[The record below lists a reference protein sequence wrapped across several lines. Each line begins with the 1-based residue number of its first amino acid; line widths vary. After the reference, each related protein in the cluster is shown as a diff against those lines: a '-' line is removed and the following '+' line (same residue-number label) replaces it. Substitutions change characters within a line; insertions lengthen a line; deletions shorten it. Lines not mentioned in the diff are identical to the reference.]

1 MRLLLIFILSLFLSL
16 FSTAA
21 VIYVD
26 ADATPGGDGSSWASA
41 YNFLQ
46 DALDQTVEAQGDQLW
61 IAEGTYY
68 PDDGANVTEGDRAA
82 SFTLKDGVA
91 LYGGFVGTETSLA
104 ERDWETYVTTLSG
117 KIFTEQ
123 TYWSIHVC
131 KLTVS
136 DNYYASVSVSFD
148 GLSVIGGNANG
159 SGTGENSSGAVYTD
173 TSYYNNYY
181 YHQVTANNCIFSD
194 NSAGQGGVT
203 SGGTWT
209 VSNSSF
215 SDNSAVYGGVTS
227 GGGTWTVSNSSF
239 SRNSGSQTGGV
250 ASDGTWTVSNSSFS
264 DNSAAQGGVTFG
276 CTWTV
281 SNSSFYGNSG
291 SNFGGVDNYGTWI
304 VSNSSFSGNTAKHGG
319 LASSCAWTV
328 SNSIFDATN
337 DSQYG
342 GGVLHDMERFSNTT
356 DSSPSPSSPR
366 AKNIIAGGLAAIN
379 MNGAGVPDLGTG
391 YVIDA
396 DPLFVDP
403 SDPDGVDD
411 TWGTADDGLR
421 LQLSSPA
428 IGEGNIDLLPLD
440 ILDVDN
446 DGVTEEAVPLDLAG
460 FLRVQDDS
468 LDLGAYEYGESSE
481 QLFTLITAASAG
493 GSVSPVGAQNYSDGN
508 SLTLTATASAGYL
521 FSNWTGTADELTN
534 PLSVTINQNR
544 TITAI
549 FSADT
554 NDNDGDGLTNYQEIV
569 IYGSNPELEDSSG
582 DELTDKEVVD
592 AGFDP
597 TVSYATIT
605 GLVPGILDSNSN
617 GLSDAF
623 EAAPDAEALN
633 GLSYYYDSNGNGL
646 TDTFEAAPN
655 AASLNSLGFYDE
667 SAMIALNLPNPLMAL
682 TGPSNE
688 VELEFTIETTEDL
701 QNWSVNER
709 IPRTLQGG
717 VGKYFLRIQ
726 TGAPYVQPTVLIH
739 EHPTLGDILTDAN
752 GQVYYFFLYDSAGG
766 TPVANSSWPV
776 ATAAET
782 PVADVGVTAALDVNG
797 DKLTINNFPVYTYV
811 GDTQTNQ
818 ASGHNLGSVWF
829 TIHPNGELNF

>member
-26 ADATPGGDGSSWASA
+26 AGATPGGDGSSWASA

-68 PDDGANVTEGDRAA
+68 PDEGANVTEGDRAA

-117 KIFTEQ
+117 KIYTDQ
-123 TYWSIHVC
+123 IYWSIHVC
-131 KLTVS
+131 SVVNS
-136 DNYYASVSVSFD
+136 YYSSASFD
-148 GLSVIGGNANG
+148 GLTVTGGNANG
-159 SGTGENSSGAVYTD
+159 SGAGENNSGAVYVRWD
-173 TSYYNNYY
+173 YDRVS
-181 YHQVTANNCIFSD
+181 ANNCIFSD
-194 NSAGQGGVT
+194 NSASNGGVANSGT
-203 SGGTWT
+203 WIVSNSSFSGNSASYGGVASGGTWT

-215 SDNSAVYGGVTS
+215 SGNSAGMDGGVAAYST
-227 GGGTWTVSNSSF
+227 TWTVSNSSF
-239 SRNSGSQTGGV
+239 SGNSAVLDGGV
-250 ASDGTWTVSNSSFS
+250 AWYGIWTVN
-264 DNSAAQGGVTFG
+264 
-276 CTWTV
+276 
-281 SNSSFYGNSG
+281 
-291 SNFGGVDNYGTWI
+291 
-304 VSNSSFSGNTAKHGG
+304 NSSFSGNSAKYGG
-319 LASSCAWTV
+319 VARWGNWTV
-328 SNSIFDATN
+328 NNSSFSGNSARSLGGVAAGSTWRVNNSIFDATN
-337 DSQYG
+337 TTGSSM
-342 GGVLHDMERFSNTT
+342 LFKDMERFSNSI
-356 DSSPSPSSPR
+356 DSSTSPSSLR
-366 AKNIIAGGLAAIN
+366 SVSIIAGGLAVIDMNEGVAI
-379 MNGAGVPDLGTG
+379 DLGTN

-396 DPLFVDP
+396 DPLFVDA
-403 SDPDGVDD
+403 SDPDGADD

-421 LQLSSPA
+421 LQAGSPA
-428 IGEGNIDLLPLD
+428 LGQGNTYFLPLD
-440 ILDVDN
+440 TLDVDD
-446 DGVTEEAVPLDLAG
+446 DGVTDETVPLDLAG

-468 LDLGAYEYGESSE
+468 LDLGAYEYGESTE
-481 QLFTLITAASAG
+481 QLFTLTTAASTG
-493 GSVSPVGAQNYSDGN
+493 GSVSPVGSQNYSDG
-508 SLTLTATASAGYL
+508 STLTLTATASAGYV

-534 PLSVTINQNR
+534 PLSVTLNQNR

-549 FSADT
+549 FSSDT
-554 NDNDGDGLTNYQEIV
+554 NDNDADGLSNYQEIV
-569 IYGSNPELEDSSG
+569 LYGSNPELEDSSG

-605 GLVPGILDSNSN
+605 ALVPGILDSNGN

-623 EAAPDAEALN
+623 EAAPDAEVLN

-709 IPRTLQGG
+709 IQRTLQGG

-752 GQVYYFFLYDSAGG
+752 GQVYYFFLYDSAGA

-811 GDTQTNQ
+811 GDTQANQ